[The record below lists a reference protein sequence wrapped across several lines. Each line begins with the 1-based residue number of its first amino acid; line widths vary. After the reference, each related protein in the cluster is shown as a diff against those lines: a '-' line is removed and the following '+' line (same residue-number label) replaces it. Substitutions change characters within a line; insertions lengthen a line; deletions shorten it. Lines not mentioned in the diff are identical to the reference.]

1 MSGLRLPREIRPF
14 PAQKGGHNVIEKFGP
29 LKGEKLQILDEK
41 GEARPD
47 LEPKL
52 DAPELR
58 RMYSLMVTT
67 RAADL
72 KALKLQRQGRMGTF
86 APSLGHEACQVGSA
100 FALQKKDWVFPYFRD
115 LGMYLTLGLPLKNY
129 YLYWIGNEEGMRI
142 PPDLNIFTMSVP
154 VSTHL
159 PHAVGC
165 AMAAKIKKEDAAV
178 LAYFGDGATSEGD
191 FNEALNFAGVFKTPN
206 VFICVNNQYAISLP
220 VSRQTAAKTIAQKA
234 IAFGFAGILVDG
246 NDVLAMYAAT
256 KEALD
261 KARSGG
267 EPTLIEAYTYRMG
280 NHTTSD
286 DASRYRT
293 EEEVGEWTKKDPLER
308 YKLYLKSRG
317 LWDESFENQVQKE
330 AEDLV
335 NDAVEK
341 AENTPA
347 PSLDDLFMYTY
358 KDMPADLTEELNE
371 LKAYLKEGGK

>member
-1 MSGLRLPREIRPF
+1 MDALLAGNQRVPG
-14 PAQKGGHNVIEKFGP
+14 AKGGHKVIEKFGP
-29 LKGEKLQILDEK
+29 LRGEKLQILDEN
-41 GEARPD
+41 GQARPD

-52 DAPELR
+52 EGPDLR
-58 RMYSLMVTT
+58 RIYSLMVTT

-100 FALQKKDWVFPYFRD
+100 FALEKKDWVFPYFRD

-129 YLYWIGNEEGMRI
+129 YLYWMGNEEGMRI
-142 PPDLNIFTMSVP
+142 PPDLNIFTMAVP
-154 VSTHL
+154 VGSQL

-165 AMAAKIKKEDAAV
+165 ALAAKIKKEKAAV

-191 FNEALNFAGVFKTPN
+191 FNEALNFAGVLRTPN
-206 VFICVNNQYAISLP
+206 VFICFNNQYAISTP

-234 IAFGFAGILVDG
+234 LAFGFAGIIVDG

-261 KARSGG
+261 KARAGG
-267 EPTLIEAYTYRMG
+267 EPTLIEAFTYRMG

-286 DASRYRT
+286 DASRYRA
-293 EEEVGEWTKKDPLER
+293 EDEVREWAKKDPLER
-308 YKLYLKSRG
+308 FKLYLKNKG

-330 AEDLV
+330 AEEV
-335 NDAVEK
+335 INDAIEK
-341 AENTPA
+341 AENTPP
-347 PSLDDLFMYTY
+347 PSLDDLFIYTF
-358 KDMPADLTEELNE
+358 KEMPADLTEELGN
-371 LKAYLKEGGK
+371 LRAFAKEGQK

>member
-1 MSGLRLPREIRPF
+1 M
-14 PAQKGGHNVIEKFGP
+14 IEKYGP
-29 LKGEKLQILDEK
+29 LKGEMLQILDEK
-41 GEARPD
+41 GQVKPD

-52 DAPELR
+52 EASDLR
-58 RMYSLMVTT
+58 RIYGLMVVT

-100 FALQKKDWVFPYFRD
+100 FALQKKDWVLPYFRD
-115 LGMYLTLGLPLKNY
+115 LGTFITLGLPLKNY
-129 YLYWIGNEEGMRI
+129 YLYWMGNEEGMRI
-142 PPDLNIFTMSVP
+142 PLELNIFTMSVS

-159 PHAVGC
+159 PHAVGI
-165 AMAAKIKKEDAAV
+165 AMAAKIKKEKAV
-178 LAYFGDGATSEGD
+178 VVAYFGDGATSEGD

-220 VSRQTAAKTIAQKA
+220 VSKQTAAKTLAQKA
-234 IAFGFAGILVDG
+234 IAFGFAGIRVDG

-256 KEALD
+256 KEALE

-267 EPTLIEAYTYRMG
+267 EPTLIEAFTYRMG

-293 EEEVGEWTKKDPLER
+293 EGEVGEWAKKDPIER
-308 YKLYLKSRG
+308 YKIYLKG
-317 LWDESFENQVQKE
+317 KGIWDEAFESQAQKE

-335 NDAVEK
+335 SDAVKK
-341 AENTPA
+341 AEDTPP
-347 PSLDDLFMYTY
+347 PSLDDLFIYTY
-358 KDMPADLTEELNE
+358 KDMTDDLTEELNE
-371 LKAYLKEGGK
+371 LKAFLKEGGQ

>member
-1 MSGLRLPREIRPF
+1 MDALLAGNQRVPG
-14 PAQKGGHNVIEKFGP
+14 AKGGHKVIEKFGP
-29 LKGEKLQILDEK
+29 LRGEKLQILDEN
-41 GEARPD
+41 GQARPD

-52 DAPELR
+52 EGPDLR
-58 RMYSLMVTT
+58 RIYSLMVTT

-100 FALQKKDWVFPYFRD
+100 FALEKKDWVFPYFRD

-129 YLYWIGNEEGMRI
+129 YLYWMGNEEGMRI
-142 PPDLNIFTMSVP
+142 PPDLNIFTMAVP
-154 VSTHL
+154 VGSQL

-165 AMAAKIKKEDAAV
+165 ALAAKIKKEKAAV

-191 FNEALNFAGVFKTPN
+191 FNEALNFAGVLRTPN
-206 VFICVNNQYAISLP
+206 VFICFNNQYAISTP

-234 IAFGFAGILVDG
+234 LAFGFAGIIVDG

-261 KARSGG
+261 KARAGG
-267 EPTLIEAYTYRMG
+267 EPTLIEAFTYRMG

-293 EEEVGEWTKKDPLER
+293 EEEVHEWAKKDPLER
-308 YKLYLKSRG
+308 FKLYLKNKG

-330 AEDLV
+330 AEEV
-335 NDAVEK
+335 INDAIEK
-341 AENTPA
+341 AENTPP
-347 PSLDDLFMYTY
+347 PSLDDLFIYTF
-358 KDMPADLTEELNE
+358 KEMPADLTEELGN
-371 LKAYLKEGGK
+371 LRAFAKEGQK